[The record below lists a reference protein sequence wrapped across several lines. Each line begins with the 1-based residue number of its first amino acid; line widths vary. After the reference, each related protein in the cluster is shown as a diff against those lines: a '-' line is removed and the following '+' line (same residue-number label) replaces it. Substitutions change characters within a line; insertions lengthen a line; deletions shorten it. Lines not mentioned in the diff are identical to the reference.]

1 MTASTN
7 AASQLE
13 HTIGSEGRFALRLP
27 SGTVMIRGT
36 DGDVARVRDL
46 TGRPLGDRFEIAAGD
61 GSLELSLRQK
71 FGFSIAIGS
80 RGFGDHSPELEIE
93 VPRGASVNVD
103 TASADVVGR
112 GLIGSKHF
120 HTASGDLTLEAI
132 LGELEIEA
140 VSGDTSIAG
149 DGSLVVLARSISGN
163 FRLRAPKLGRFE
175 MSTTSGDIELDAEMA
190 GSGPYAIKSISG
202 DVRLVTRAGLQVEAQ
217 TITGDLSS
225 AIPHKTETLP
235 GKKLLI
241 VGKPVATLSFKSVSG
256 DLEIVEPREGAAAHR
271 AVTPDAPASEAPSE
285 SIPVDAPAAPTPPA
299 PPTSATPAAGAMTS
313 SMQILEALERG
324 EISVEDASRQLSA
337 LEEA

>member
-27 SGTVMIRGT
+27 SGSVTIRGT
-36 DGDVARVRDL
+36 EGDVARVRDL
-46 TGRPLGDRFEIAAGD
+46 TGRPLGERFEIVAGD

-71 FGFSIAIGS
+71 FGFSIAIGT
-80 RGFGDHSPELEIE
+80 RGFGDHSPELEVE
-93 VPRGASVNVD
+93 VPRGAGVSVD

-120 HTASGDLTLEAI
+120 HTASGDLTLDEI

-140 VSGDTSIAG
+140 VSGDTTISA
-149 DGSLVVLARSISGN
+149 DGSLVVRARSISGD
-163 FRLRAPKLGRFE
+163 FRLRAPKLERFE
-175 MSTTSGDIELDAEMA
+175 MSTTSGDIQLDAEMA

-241 VGKPVATLSFKSVSG
+241 VGKPVATLTFKSVSG
-256 DLEIVEPREGAAAHR
+256 DLEIVEPREGVATHR
-271 AVTPDAPASEAPSE
+271 AVAPDAPSK

-299 PPTSATPAAGAMTS
+299 PPTPPTPRAGAMTS

-324 EISVEDASRQLSA
+324 EISVEDASRQLAA

>member
-13 HTIGSEGRFALRLP
+13 HTIGAAGRFALRLP
-27 SGTVMIRGT
+27 SGSVAIRGT
-36 DGDVARVRDL
+36 DGDVVRVRDL
-46 TGRPLGDRFEIAAGD
+46 TGRPLGERFEIAAGD
-61 GSLELSLRQK
+61 GSLELALRQK

-80 RGFGDHSPELEIE
+80 RGFGDHTPELAIEI
-93 VPRGASVNVD
+93 PRGASVSID

-112 GLIGSKHF
+112 GLVGPKHF
-120 HTASGDLTLEAI
+120 HTASGDLTLEEI

-140 VSGDTSIAG
+140 VSGDTRIGA
-149 DGSLVVLARSISGN
+149 DGSLQVRARSISGD
-163 FRLRAPKLGRFE
+163 FRLRAPKLDRFE
-175 MSTTSGDIELDAEMA
+175 MSTTSGDIQLDAEMA

-225 AIPHKTETLP
+225 AIPHRTETLP

-241 VGKPVATLSFKSVSG
+241 VGRPVATLTFKSVSG
-256 DLEIVEPREGAAAHR
+256 DLEIVEPREGAAVHR
-271 AVTPDAPASEAPSE
+271 AVAPDAPSE

-299 PPTSATPAAGAMTS
+299 PPTPATSAAGSMTT

-324 EISVEDASRQLSA
+324 EISVEDASRRLSA

>member
-27 SGTVMIRGT
+27 SGSVTVHGT
-36 DGDVARVRDL
+36 DGDAARVRDL
-46 TGRPLGDRFEIAAGD
+46 TGRPLGERFEITTGE
-61 GSLELSLRQK
+61 GSLEISARQR

-80 RGFGDHSPELEIE
+80 HGFGDHSPELAIE
-93 VPRGASVNVD
+93 VPRGASVNID

-112 GLIGSKHF
+112 GLVGSQRF
-120 HTASGDLTLEAI
+120 HTASGDLTLEEI

-140 VSGDTSIAG
+140 VSGDTRIGG
-149 DGSLVVLARSISGN
+149 DGSLVVRARSISGD

-175 MSTTSGDIELDAEMA
+175 MSTTSGDIQLDAEMA

-202 DVRLVTRAGLQVEAQ
+202 DVRIVARAGLQVEAQ

-225 AIPHKTETLP
+225 ALPHKTETLP
-235 GKKLLI
+235 GKKILI
-241 VGKPVATLSFKSVSG
+241 VGKPVATLTFKSVSG
-256 DLEIVEPREGAAAHR
+256 DLEIVEPREGAATHR
-271 AVTPDAPASEAPSE
+271 SAAPDAPSE
-285 SIPVDAPAAPTPPA
+285 SILVDAPAAPTPPA
-299 PPTSATPAAGAMTS
+299 PPTPPAATGGSQAT

-324 EISVEDASRQLSA
+324 EISVEDASRQLAA

>member
-27 SGTVMIRGT
+27 SGSVTIRGT
-36 DGDVARVRDL
+36 DGDVARVRDVN
-46 TGRPLGDRFEIAAGD
+46 GRPLGERFEIAMGD
-61 GSLELSLRQK
+61 GSLELSVRQK

-80 RGFGDHSPELEIE
+80 RGFGDHSPELA
-93 VPRGASVNVD
+93 VDLPRGASVSID
-103 TASADVVGR
+103 TASADVVAR
-112 GLIGSKHF
+112 GLTGSKHF
-120 HTASGDLTLEAI
+120 HTASGDLRLEEI

-140 VSGDTSIAG
+140 VSGDTIIAG
-149 DGSLVVLARSISGN
+149 DGSLVVRARSISGD
-163 FRLRAPKLGRFE
+163 FRLRAPQLGRFE
-175 MSTTSGDIELDAEMA
+175 MSTTSGDIEIDAEMA

-225 AIPHKTETLP
+225 AIPHKTETQP

-241 VGKPVATLSFKSVSG
+241 VGKPVATLTFKSVSG
-256 DLEIVEPREGAAAHR
+256 DLEIVEPREGVAIHR
-271 AVTPDAPASEAPSE
+271 ALAPDAPSE

-299 PPTSATPAAGAMTS
+299 PPTPPMPAAAPLTS

-324 EISVEDASRQLSA
+324 EISVEDASRQLAA

>member
-13 HTIGSEGRFALRLP
+13 HQIGAAGRFAIQLP
-27 SGTVMIRGT
+27 SGSVTIHGT

-46 TGRPLGDRFEIAAGD
+46 TGRALGERFEITTGE
-61 GSLELSLRQK
+61 GSLEISARQR

-80 RGFGDHSPELEIE
+80 HGFGDHSPELAIE
-93 VPRGASVNVD
+93 VPRGANVSID

-112 GLIGSKHF
+112 GLVGPKHF
-120 HTASGDLTLEAI
+120 HTASGDLTLEEI
-132 LGELEIEA
+132 TGELEIEA
-140 VSGDTSIAG
+140 VSGDTRIGA
-149 DGSLVVLARSISGN
+149 DGSLQVRARSISGD
-163 FRLRAPKLGRFE
+163 FRLRAPKVDRFE
-175 MSTTSGDIELDAEMA
+175 MSTTSGDIQLDAEMD

-202 DVRLVTRAGLQVEAQ
+202 DVRLVIRAGIQVEAQ

-241 VGKPVATLSFKSVSG
+241 VGRPVATLTFKSVSG
-256 DLEIVEPREGAAAHR
+256 DLEIVEPREGAATSR
-271 AVTPDAPASEAPSE
+271 AVAPDAPPE
-285 SIPVDAPAAPTPPA
+285 SISVDAPAAPTPPA
-299 PPTSATPAAGAMTS
+299 PPTPATPAAGSMTS

-324 EISVEDASRQLSA
+324 EISVEDASRQLAA
-337 LEEA
+337 LEEG

>member
-13 HTIGSEGRFALRLP
+13 HTIGTEGRFALRLP
-27 SGTVMIRGT
+27 SGSATIRGT

-46 TGRPLGDRFEIAAGD
+46 TGRPLGERFEIAAGD
-61 GSLELSLRQK
+61 GSLELSARQRV
-71 FGFSIAIGS
+71 GFSIAIGS
-80 RGFGDHSPELEIE
+80 LGFGDHSPELAID
-93 VPRGASVNVD
+93 VPRGASVSID

-112 GLIGSKHF
+112 GLTGSKHF
-120 HTASGDLTLEAI
+120 HTASGDLTLEEI

-140 VSGDTSIAG
+140 VSGDTNIAG
-149 DGSLVVLARSISGN
+149 DGSLVVRARSISGD

-175 MSTTSGDIELDAEMA
+175 MSTTSGDIQLDAEMA

-241 VGKPVATLSFKSVSG
+241 VGKPVATLTFKSVSG
-256 DLEIVEPREGAAAHR
+256 DLEIVEPREVVAAHR
-271 AVTPDAPASEAPSE
+271 AVAPDAPSE

-299 PPTSATPAAGAMTS
+299 PPTPATPATGSMTT

-324 EISVEDASRQLSA
+324 EISVEDASRQLAA

>member
-27 SGTVMIRGT
+27 SGDVTIRGT
-36 DGDVARVRDL
+36 EGDIARVRDL
-46 TGRPLGDRFEIAAGD
+46 TGRPLGERFEIAAGD
-61 GSLELSLRQK
+61 GSLELSMRQK

-93 VPRGASVNVD
+93 VPRGASVSVD

-120 HTASGDLTLEAI
+120 HTASGDLTLEQI

-140 VSGDTSIAG
+140 VSGDTSISG
-149 DGSLVVLARSISGN
+149 DGSLVVRARSISGD

-175 MSTTSGDIELDAEMA
+175 MSTTSGDIQLDAEMA

-202 DVRLVTRAGLQVEAQ
+202 DVRIVARAGLQVEAQ

-225 AIPHKTETLP
+225 ALPHKTETLP

-241 VGKPVATLSFKSVSG
+241 VGRPAATLTFKSVSG

-271 AVTPDAPASEAPSE
+271 SGAPDAPAE

-299 PPTSATPAAGAMTS
+299 PPTPPAAPEVSMTS
-313 SMQILEALERG
+313 SMAILKSLERG
-324 EISVEDASRQLSA
+324 EISVEDASRRLAA